1 MITTNHLK
9 RNTENLIDFSTDLR
23 EFVLHNCKYLA
34 PIKHSNCR
42 LFSLIMQAI
51 DNGLFM
57 RNTNNKKS
65 FNYWQPL
72 SNAGLPAVPR
82 DDFIH
87 ELAFFSHD
95 VLHNLIPDLQISDC
109 TSLHKKVYVIYRLI
123 GEGICLVL
131 ADMYCMD
138 ELKKQGIDYDFEKKK
153 IYQGFY
159 PMREKDFKSNIKG
172 NAIFAAT
179 GSLSF
184 YDADIREDEGFMKYV
199 DWFSPVYIS
208 DIKWSLHNA
217 NCQLNLSQAT
227 FAWQSDI
234 KKYLP
239 KVICTSNEVILPT
252 TAQLIETLNLTKDM
266 SEVEM
271 ADCIFEWIYREFY
284 MVESYT
290 ESPADKARERFYAF
304 QSKIA
309 YDYKLDISAYLN
321 CLASKDYNAF
331 NNLYKEDLK
340 YLFSKRILTETQFD
354 IYKEVYPHFDS
365 CFISYSASKV
375 EDISLEEYAKYLYSV
390 M

>member
-1 MITTNHLK
+1 MITTNYLK
-9 RNTENLIDFSTDLR
+9 RSTENLIDFSTDLT

-34 PIKHSNCR
+34 PIQHSNPK
-42 LFSLIMQAI
+42 LFSLITQAV

-82 DDFIH
+82 GDFIH
-87 ELAFFSHD
+87 ELAFFVHD
-95 VLHNLIPDLQISDC
+95 ILHNLIPDLQISDY

-131 ADMYCMD
+131 ADMYCMY
-138 ELKKQGIDYDFEKKK
+138 ELKKQGLNYDFEKKN

-159 PMREKDFKSNIKG
+159 PMREKEFKANIKG

-184 YDADIREDEGFMKYV
+184 FDKDVREDSGFMKYA

-208 DIKWSLHNA
+208 DLNWSLHNA
-217 NCQLNLSQAT
+217 NCQLNFSQAT
-227 FAWQSDI
+227 FAWQNDI
-234 KKYLP
+234 KLYMP
-239 KVICTSNEVILPT
+239 KVIGTSNNVILPT
-252 TAQLIETLNLTKDM
+252 TSQIIKELNLTYDM
-266 SEVEM
+266 SEVEI
-271 ADCIFEWIYREFY
+271 ADNIFEWIYHEFF

-290 ESPADKARERFYAF
+290 DKPANKAKERFYAF

-309 YDYKLDISAYLN
+309 YDYKLDISAYLT
-321 CLASKDYNAF
+321 CLADKNYTAFETLYN
-331 NNLYKEDLK
+331 EDLN
-340 YLFSKRILTETQFD
+340 YLFSKRIITEDKFE
-354 IYKEVYPHFDS
+354 IYREVYPHFDS

-375 EDISLEEYAKYLYSV
+375 ADVTLREHAEYLYSV

>member
-9 RNTENLIDFSTDLR
+9 RNTESLIDFSTDIK
-23 EFVLHNCKYLA
+23 EFVLHNCKYIS
-34 PIKHSNCR
+34 PIQQSNPK
-42 LFSLIMQAI
+42 LFSLIMQAVN
-51 DNGLFM
+51 NGLFM

-82 DDFIH
+82 GDFIH
-87 ELAFFSHD
+87 ELAFFTHD
-95 VLHNLIPDLQISDC
+95 VLHNLIPDLQISNC
-109 TSLHKKVYVIYRLI
+109 ISLHKKVYVIYRLI

-138 ELKKQGIDYDFEKKK
+138 ELKKQGLDYDFEKKN

-159 PMREKDFKSNIKG
+159 PMRKKELKANIKG

-179 GSLSF
+179 GSLDY
-184 YDADIREDEGFMKYV
+184 YDRRTRDDAGFIKYAN
-199 DWFSPVYIS
+199 WFSPVYVS
-208 DIKWSLHNA
+208 DLNWSLHNA
-217 NCQLNLSQAT
+217 NCQLNFAQAT

-234 KKYLP
+234 KRRMP
-239 KVICTSNEVILPT
+239 KVICTSNNIVLPT
-252 TAQLIETLNLTKDM
+252 TSWLINELDLTDNM

-271 ADCIFEWIYREFY
+271 ADHIFEWIYKEFF
-284 MVESYT
+284 MVEAYNDT
-290 ESPADKARERFYAF
+290 PGTKAKERFYAF

-309 YDYKLDISAYLN
+309 YDYKLDISSYLS
-321 CLASKDYNAF
+321 CLICKDYASF
-331 NNLYKEDLK
+331 EELYNEDLN
-340 YLFSKRILTETQFD
+340 YLLSKRIITEEQFG

-365 CFISYSASKV
+365 CFISYSANKV
-375 EDISLEEYAKYLYSV
+375 ADVNLRGYAKYLYSV

>member
-1 MITTNHLK
+1 MITTNYLK
-9 RNTENLIDFSTDLR
+9 RNTESLIDFSTDLT
-23 EFVLHNCKYLA
+23 EFVLHNCKYIA
-34 PIKHSNCR
+34 PIQHSNPK
-42 LFSLIMQAI
+42 LFSLVMQAVS
-51 DNGLFM
+51 NGLFM

-82 DDFIH
+82 GDFIH
-87 ELAFFSHD
+87 ELAFFTHD
-95 VLHNLIPDLQISDC
+95 VFHNLVPDLQISDC

-138 ELKKQGIDYDFEKKK
+138 ELKKQGLDYDFEKKN

-159 PMREKDFKSNIKG
+159 PMREKEFKANIKG

-184 YDADIREDEGFMKYV
+184 YDKDIREDEGFMKYAN
-199 DWFSPVYIS
+199 WFSPVYIS
-208 DIKWSLHNA
+208 DLSWSLHNA
-217 NCQLNLSQAT
+217 NCQLHFSQAT

-234 KKYLP
+234 EQYLP
-239 KVICTSNEVILPT
+239 KVICTSHEVVLPT
-252 TAQLIETLNLTKDM
+252 TSQLIEALNLTDDM
-266 SEVEM
+266 SEVEI
-271 ADCIFEWIYREFY
+271 ADCIFEWIYKEFY

-290 ESPADKARERFYAF
+290 DKPSNKAKERFYAF

-309 YDYKLDISAYLN
+309 YDYKLDISAYMD
-321 CLASKDYNAF
+321 CLESKDYDAF
-331 NNLYKEDLK
+331 EDLYKEDLN
-340 YLFSKRILTETQFD
+340 YLFSKRIISEAQFD
-354 IYKEVYPHFDS
+354 IYSEVYPHFDS

-375 EDISLEEYAKYLYSV
+375 ADVTLREHAKYLYSV